1 MASTKEIKRRIRSVQ
16 NTEQITRAMEMV
28 AGAKLRKA
36 QALLEESRPYGSHI
50 QQVINRVL
58 AYSLEL
64 EHPFLE
70 KREGQSCG
78 YLVITSDRG
87 LCGGYNTNLM
97 RKVTGELNPGK
108 DNQFMVVGRKGKDYL
123 RRRGYQIVSEYLNLE
138 DTPGWETAQNMGE
151 TGIQMYLDGVIDE
164 LYVCYNYFINAL
176 HQKPVLYKLL
186 PMESPDEGE
195 LPDPGETLYFNYEP
209 SAESVLERLLP
220 RYINSIVYS
229 ALLEAKTSE
238 HGARRTAMNAA
249 TKNAEEVIENLTYSY
264 NQARQAAITQEL
276 LEIVSSAEAL
286 KEES

>member
-1 MASTKEIKRRIRSVQ
+1 MSSTKEIKRRIKSVQ

-36 QALLEESRPYGSHI
+36 QGWLEASRPYGEHLM
-50 QQVINRVL
+50 QVIKRVM

-64 EHPFLE
+64 EHPFFE
-70 KREGQSCG
+70 EREVKSAG

-97 RKVTGELNPGK
+97 RRVTGELDSST
-108 DNQFMVVGRKGKDYL
+108 DNQFLVLGRKGKDYL
-123 RRRGYQIVSEYLNLE
+123 RRRGYNIVSEYLNLE
-138 DTPGWETAQNMGE
+138 DIPSWETAQSVGEMGV
-151 TGIQMYLDGVIDE
+151 QMFKDGVIDE
-164 LYVCYNYFINAL
+164 LYLCYNYFINAL
-176 HQKPVLYKLL
+176 QQRPTIQRLL
-186 PMESPDEGE
+186 PLLPPDPEE
-195 LPDPGETLYFNYEP
+195 LPDPGETLYFQYEP
-209 SAESVLERLLP
+209 GVESVLDSLFP
-220 RYINSIVYS
+220 RYINSSIYS

-249 TKNAEEVIENLTYSY
+249 TKNAEEVIDELTYSY

-286 KEES
+286 RQES